1 MRISDWSSDVCSSDL
16 FGANRDAEEH
26 LAGAAQVALGLETP
40 EAVGGARLA
49 PGRALVGG
57 DPESPGGVDGAVV
70 RRAEPAVRGGRLVI
84 AGANLRL
91 GRVAGDHQQVPGVSQ
106 GIVVAVRR
114 RQLDDVA
121 EVVLG
126 ARIRTVDGDRK
137 STRLNSSP

>member
-16 FGANRDAEEH
+16 QCRGVRRETRAAEFGANRDAEEH
-26 LAGAAQVALGLETP
+26 LAVAAQVALGLETP

-91 GRVAGDHQQVPGVSQ
+91 GREIGRAHV
-106 GIVVAVRR
+106 
-114 RQLDDVA
+114 
-121 EVVLG
+121 
-126 ARIRTVDGDRK
+126 
-137 STRLNSSP
+137 